1 MKCLMLNYLPYDF
14 TNLQTGQVV
23 QGVNLYVVP
32 PFNVNDSTVG
42 MEVSKYSLSVA
53 DFQKFGIENFDVP
66 CIVDLESFTS
76 NTLKGKSVSKLISI
90 SYIEKFDILSVITK
104 K

>member
-1 MKCLMLNYLPYDF
+1 MKCLLLNYLPYDF
-14 TNLQTGQVV
+14 TNQQTGQVF
-23 QGVNLYVVP
+23 QGVNLYVIP
-32 PFNVNDSTVG
+32 PFNVNDDTVG

-53 DFQKFGIENFDVP
+53 DFQKLGIEKFDVP

-76 NTLKGKSVSKLISI
+76 NTLKGKSVSKLVSVDFL
-90 SYIEKFDILSVITK
+90 EHVDLLVMLSK

>member
-14 TNLQTGQVV
+14 TNQQTGQVF
-23 QGVNLYVVP
+23 QGVNLYVIP
-32 PFNVNDSTVG
+32 PFNVNDNTVG

-53 DFQKFGIENFDVP
+53 DFQKFGIEKFDVP

-76 NTLKGKSVSKLISI
+76 NTLKGKSVSKLVSI
-90 SYIEKFDILSVITK
+90 DFIDKFDILSVITK